1 MCCKTIETIFLL
13 PDQTQSFRVYY
24 YPSYYTSNTQ
34 NAFGNEV
41 LGSSRAALFLENW
54 QMVILSIETST
65 DSSFYVF
72 RALVTTTPLT
82 ILSTTIRKS
91 HDKWTFV
98 STGSTERLPIFVP
111 PTLSIHIC
119 ISTEYIS
126 NRFIDH
132 SLVLYT
138 LCTSGM
144 WCIYISYVYAIHVTG
159 RRPCPYRDV
168 IVQ

>member
-91 HDKWTFV
+91 HDKCSFPLGRRNDFPFSYLPPFLYTYVYPRNISRTV
-98 STGSTERLPIFVP
+98 SSI
-111 PTLSIHIC
+111 TLSF
-119 ISTEYIS
+119 YI
-126 NRFIDH
+126 
-132 SLVLYT
+132 LYVRVV
-138 LCTSGM
+138 CGV
-144 WCIYISYVYAIHVTG
+144 YISYVYAIHVTG
-159 RRPCPYRDV
+159 RRPCPYRDG
-168 IVQ
+168 VQ

>member
-111 PTLSIHIC
+111 PTLSIHM
-119 ISTEYIS
+119 YIHGIYLEPFH
-126 NRFIDH
+126 R
-132 SLVLYT
+132 SLSRSIYSMYEWYVVYIYHMYT
-138 LCTSGM
+138 QFT
-144 WCIYISYVYAIHVTG
+144 
-159 RRPCPYRDV
+159 
-168 IVQ
+168 